1 LVSINEENSVVFC
14 YSASRAIDGKINLN
28 EVIPRKKINAQVFPY
43 NLEFTA
49 VAFIHT
55 LPLDMPVKIHVYL
68 DGKKI
73 REGEETGQIKSDT
86 KWIGI
91 ILPAIVEFTKE
102 SKLEIRF
109 LDGKDKLLCKSE
121 LEIFQGPS
129 PVLSGEGS
137 PAMDSILGP
146 NSNPINLENII
157 KRSRESIVIID
168 SYVDSEDWQKI
179 LDSRKDKKI
188 RTIIGIDN
196 SESECKKLQSQYPDF
211 QYKII
216 KNTKHRPYFHDRF
229 LVIDDTEFYHV
240 GQSLKDIGKSVGR
253 FARLSNLEEVEELR
267 KHIKSN
273 WSDIYD

>member
-1 LVSINEENSVVFC
+1 MLIQK
-14 YSASRAIDGKINLN
+14 IGK
-28 EVIPRKKINAQVFPY
+28 
-43 NLEFTA
+43 
-49 VAFIHT
+49 
-55 LPLDMPVKIHVYL
+55 
-68 DGKKI
+68 
-73 REGEETGQIKSDT
+73 
-86 KWIGI
+86 
-91 ILPAIVEFTKE
+91 
-102 SKLEIRF
+102 
-109 LDGKDKLLCKSE
+109 
-121 LEIFQGPS
+121 
-129 PVLSGEGS
+129 
-137 PAMDSILGP
+137 
-146 NSNPINLENII
+146 
-157 KRSRESIVIID
+157 
-168 SYVDSEDWQKI
+168 KI